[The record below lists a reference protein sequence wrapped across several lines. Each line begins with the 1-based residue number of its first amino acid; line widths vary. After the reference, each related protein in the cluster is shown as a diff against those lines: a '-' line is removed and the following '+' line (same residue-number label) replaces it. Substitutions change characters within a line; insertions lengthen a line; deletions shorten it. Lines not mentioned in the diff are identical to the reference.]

1 MCAYFDCAYFDFVVF
16 SLTIDDIH
24 FSFGK
29 IIIKD
34 VSTIRVEC
42 LYSGMFNLRYF
53 CFNDPFNDKHNA
65 TTVVKILQCTV
76 HREKK
81 WYTCE
86 RTVYRYR
93 TW

>member
-1 MCAYFDCAYFDFVVF
+1 
-16 SLTIDDIH
+16 
-24 FSFGK
+24 
-29 IIIKD
+29 
-34 VSTIRVEC
+34 VEC